1 MEGTKGRGLAMSEWV
16 LGVPIPELS
25 ILSPFPQHNQELNFM
40 KERGLR
46 LWGKLGT
53 RKGREGV
60 SRSWWMGWRARGLVG
75 AEEKE
80 GQSRCG

>member
-1 MEGTKGRGLAMSEWV
+1 MEGIKGRGLAMSEWV

-25 ILSPFPQHNQELNFM
+25 ILSPFPQHNQELNLM

-46 LWGKLGT
+46 LWGKLGA

-60 SRSWWMGWRARGLVG
+60 AKKLVDGMEGKGPGWG
-75 AEEKE
+75 
-80 GQSRCG
+80 